1 MIRHILIPTDGSKLA
16 ENAAK
21 HGMKLAKALGARVTG
36 LHVIPPFHS
45 FTYRSQMLLTY
56 HVALAEDTEAEYKR
70 ATSACAKKLLLT
82 IKRAADAA
90 GVACDTIQASNDQP
104 FKAIIDAARKK
115 GCDLIVM
122 ASHGHAAIGGI
133 LLGSETQKV
142 LTHSHIPV
150 LVYRL

>member
-16 ENAAK
+16 DNAAK
-21 HGMKLAKALGARVTG
+21 HGVKLAKALGAKVTG
-36 LHVIPPFHS
+36 LHVTPPFHS

-56 HVALAEDTEAEYKR
+56 HVALSEDSEAEYKR
-70 ATSACAKKLLLT
+70 ATSACAKKLLLA
-82 IKRAADAA
+82 INRAADAL
-90 GVACDTIQASNDQP
+90 GVSCETVQTSNDQP
-104 FKAIIDAARKK
+104 FKSIIEVARRKA
-115 GCDLIVM
+115 CDLILM

-150 LVYRL
+150 LVYR